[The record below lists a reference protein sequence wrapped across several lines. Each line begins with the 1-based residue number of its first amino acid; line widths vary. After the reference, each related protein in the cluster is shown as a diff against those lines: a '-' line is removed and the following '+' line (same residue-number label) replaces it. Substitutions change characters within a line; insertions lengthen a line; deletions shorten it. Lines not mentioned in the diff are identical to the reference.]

1 MKSLVIY
8 FSKFGNTKLVADAIG
23 EVLASAGQ
31 VRAIPT
37 DQLEAADLHGIDL
50 VVMGSPTHRMNLP
63 QVVRPV
69 FGRLPKR
76 SLRQAR
82 VAAFD
87 TSYKMSP
94 LLARSTAGPKLL
106 RKLRR
111 LGGKALAPAETFHVM
126 ESEGP
131 LFEGEIERAK
141 AWAGTLLER
150 VNQQAGK

>member
-8 FSKFGNTKLVADAIG
+8 FSKFGNTKTVAEAVA

-37 DQLEAADLHGIDL
+37 DPLEAADLHRVDL

-63 QVVRPV
+63 QAVRPV

-94 LLARSTAGPKLL
+94 FLARSTAAPKLL

-111 LGGKALAPAETFHVM
+111 LGGKALVPAETFHVM
-126 ESEGP
+126 EAEGP

-150 VNQQAGK
+150 SNQQAGN